1 MLIQKVF
8 DHIFDYNSKLPW
20 LAAKVLVDTA
30 LKTWQISFYVYAAV
44 SVSQLTSQLAPTQQL
59 IF

>member
-1 MLIQKVF
+1 MKKMRMLIQKVF

-20 LAAKVLVDTA
+20 LAATVLVDTA

-44 SVSQLTSQLAPTQQL
+44 SVS
-59 IF
+59 

>member
-1 MLIQKVF
+1 MKKNENANSEGF

-20 LAAKVLVDTA
+20 LAVTVLVDTA

-44 SVSQLTSQLAPTQQL
+44 SVS
-59 IF
+59 